1 MWGML
6 AGPLGK
12 LQGCA
17 FVGTGIS
24 PAQKQA
30 QSGIQSRLCEITGN
44 YSKYFNSVALWG
56 ERQKFTVPDKNNTPN
71 TARDTNQRVL
81 ILPSFFVTFQSRFV
95 AADLNSG
102 NAVAACNLDK
112 RNLISSNPPPPPP
125 CQLINH
131 CCVKLIAASQDLLVV
146 SVWRRGSG
154 VLSLH
159 D

>member
-44 YSKYFNSVALWG
+44 YSKYFNSAALWG
-56 ERQKFTVPDKNNTPN
+56 ERQKFTVPDKNNTPS
-71 TARDTNQRVL
+71 TAGDTLRVL

-95 AADLNSG
+95 TADLNSG

-112 RNLISSNPPPPPP
+112 RNLISSKPPPR
-125 CQLINH
+125 QLINH

-146 SVWRRGSG
+146 SVWRKGSG
-154 VLSLH
+154 VLRLH